1 MAKKIVEYYPMLQ
14 DKDLPSKY
22 MGIYSYLHKRIL
34 NAKSPQKR
42 QGPTPERGRL
52 KKRRRIE
59 FSPPDQE
66 EDNDA
71 ESCGGSTVLAL
82 PRSSSD
88 SDNSSDKDSRVTQA
102 RHYKTLQAMYKKPKP
117 NQDAVRQILDLEFQ
131 SRRAFIDS
139 DVLKEEE
146 RAGKILKAYP
156 CFKELYNVMD
166 ELRRILDKGNC
177 TFLTELKK
185 RWDDF
190 CSTVQFYGVWKK
202 VLKPPMNLDKVK
214 HNIALFRV
222 LPMLFPSP
230 AVPPKKLGHA
240 SEALIHVLQPT
251 EDPAMY
257 LQKSSIL
264 GPVLLLGHPVLWH
277 WKPLPSPHLQKKTS
291 VKVCCI

>member
-1 MAKKIVEYYPMLQ
+1 MEIMDGLDDFTV
-14 DKDLPSKY
+14 S
-22 MGIYSYLHKRIL
+22 IL
-34 NAKSPQKR
+34 NA
-42 QGPTPERGRL
+42 
-52 KKRRRIE
+52 
-59 FSPPDQE
+59 
-66 EDNDA
+66 
-71 ESCGGSTVLAL
+71 
-82 PRSSSD
+82 
-88 SDNSSDKDSRVTQA
+88 DKDSRVTQA

-146 RAGKILKAYP
+146 RAGKILEAYP
-156 CFKELYNVMD
+156 CFKELHNVMD

-202 VLKPPMNLDKVK
+202 VLKPPMNLDEVK
-214 HNIALFRV
+214 HNIAMFRA

-257 LQKSSIL
+257 LQKRSLL
-264 GPVLLLGHPVLWH
+264 GPVLLFDGSSCLVALETTPITTFAKEDLGQGLLYLMAYCYTLHLTYPKCVATLLSVIQTEVLKDNIH
-277 WKPLPSPHLQKKTS
+277 EQDTTGSYKKAMAEWKSF
-291 VKVCCI
+291 C